1 VTIVTIQHG
10 DNPRIANLSLQE
22 RIPQTQ
28 CDACLMNLLRKEG
41 MNNLNFL
48 YCTSDGRVDSLVET
62 PDSIYLLEFK
72 LDKTTREALDQLLS
86 RKYYRNARERGKPV
100 TCVGVN
106 CTSKTKHIE
115 SWAAEP

>member
-1 VTIVTIQHG
+1 VTIQHG

-48 YCTSDGRVDSLVET
+48 YLNPGGFET
-62 PDSIYLLEFK
+62 FELDHLKPELESVFA
-72 LDKTTREALDQLLS
+72 DIPYQL
-86 RKYYRNARERGKPV
+86 
-100 TCVGVN
+100 
-106 CTSKTKHIE
+106 
-115 SWAAEP
+115 

>member
-1 VTIVTIQHG
+1 
-10 DNPRIANLSLQE
+10 
-22 RIPQTQ
+22 
-28 CDACLMNLLRKEG
+28 

-62 PDSIYLLEFK
+62 PDRICLLKFK

-86 RKYYRNARERGKPV
+86 RKYYRKARECGKPV
-100 TCVGVN
+100 TCVCIN
-106 CTSKTKHIE
+106 CTSETKNFE

>member
-72 LDKTTREALDQLLS
+72 LDKTTREPWIS
-86 RKYYRNARERGKPV
+86 
-100 TCVGVN
+100 
-106 CTSKTKHIE
+106 S
-115 SWAAEP
+115 